1 MMSCATA
8 FNCPLSIAMIPPLT
22 QVIYL
27 NQHGWDE
34 DREEANKYLKEGEI
48 YTVLFAEQSSDYT
61 DYFLVE
67 FPYLGFNSVMFEP
80 IGWEETY
87 EDDFD

>member
-1 MMSCATA
+1 
-8 FNCPLSIAMIPPLT
+8 MIPPLT

-48 YTVLFAEQSSDYT
+48 YTVLFAEH

>member
-1 MMSCATA
+1 
-8 FNCPLSIAMIPPLT
+8 MIPPLT

-27 NQHGWDE
+27 NDHGHDF
-34 DREEANKYLKEGEI
+34 DREEANQYLKEGEV

-61 DYFLVE
+61 DYFLVK

-80 IGWEETY
+80 IGWEEIY
-87 EDDFD
+87 ADDFG